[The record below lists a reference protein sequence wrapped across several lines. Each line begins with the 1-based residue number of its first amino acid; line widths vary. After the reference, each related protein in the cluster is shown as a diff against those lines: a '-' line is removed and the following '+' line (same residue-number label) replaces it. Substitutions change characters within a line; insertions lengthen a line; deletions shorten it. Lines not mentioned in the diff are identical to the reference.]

1 MFRLSDATR
10 RLITTGLFVLLCV
23 VPTVVVIAVGLWRSL
38 PGRVAAEERRL
49 TLLLGQPVQIESV
62 RVLRPGAALYE
73 GLEIRD
79 PESNAVLVRCDR
91 LRVRS
96 SSFCPK
102 GGKQEYP
109 QLQLSA
115 GTLTVMTPAIDPLRP
130 MVDRLLQRRIRGA
143 PPYAVLTAKHLV
155 LRCRQSELRA
165 DRAEAWVTLRSEK
178 SVVDLNLQLE
188 GREEAKPVHFSIARD
203 REYEP
208 VVDGFVLE
216 AQETPLPCPIL
227 ATVMPPFPDLGE
239 NSSFQGTIIA
249 NHVPEDCRL
258 NGDLFKWHGW
268 ELRVEGAL
276 QNVELG
282 KLAGSHISYEISG
295 IGTLRLKELVCR
307 AGRVRSMIGDLRARD
322 GRVSRELIAS
332 CVKELNFRAS
342 PPISGPR
349 PLPYSELAVSFQLD
363 GQGLALLGQ
372 CSGEPSGALLLGNYI
387 ERVEPPDPA
396 YGLISPTK
404 AVAAIATLPN
414 EDPYTAWRRAFP
426 LLKRMPEMP
435 KASATIAAPAAT
447 PGGAYQR

>member
-23 VPTVVVIAVGLWRSL
+23 IPTVLVIAVGLWRSL

-62 RVLRPGAALYE
+62 RSLRPGAALYE

-79 PESNAVLVRCDR
+79 PESNAILVRCDR

-96 SSFCPK
+96 GSVRPK
-102 GGKQEYP
+102 GSKQEYA
-109 QLQLSA
+109 QLQLEA
-115 GTLTVMTPAIDPLRP
+115 GTLTVMAPVIEPLRP
-130 MVDRLLQRRIRGA
+130 MVDRLLQRRIREA
-143 PPYAVLTAKHLV
+143 PPYAVLTARHLV
-155 LRCRQSELRA
+155 LGCRQSELRA
-165 DRAEAWVTLRSEK
+165 DRVEARVTLRSEK
-178 SVVDLNLQLE
+178 SMIDLHLQLE
-188 GREEAKPVHFSIARD
+188 GHGEAKPVRFWIARD

-208 VVDGFVLE
+208 VVNCLVLE
-216 AQETPLPCPIL
+216 TQETPLPCSVL

-249 NHVPEDCRL
+249 NHVPEGCQL
-258 NGDLFKWHGW
+258 NGDVFEWHGW

-276 QNVELG
+276 QDVELRN
-282 KLAGSHISYEISG
+282 LAGSHVSHEISG
-295 IGTLRLKELVCR
+295 IGSLRLKELVCR

-332 CVKELNFRAS
+332 CVKELGFRTS
-342 PPISGPR
+342 IPISGPR
-349 PLPYSELAVSFQLD
+349 PLPYSELAVGFHLD
-363 GQGLALLGQ
+363 GQGLALFGQ
-372 CSGEPSGALLLGNYI
+372 CSGEPAGALLLGTYI
-387 ERVEPPDPA
+387 ERVDPPD
-396 YGLISPTK
+396 GLISPAR

-414 EDPYTAWRRAFP
+414 EDPYTTWRRAYP
-426 LLKRMPEMP
+426 LLQRMPEMP
-435 KASATIAAPAAT
+435 TASATIAAPAAR